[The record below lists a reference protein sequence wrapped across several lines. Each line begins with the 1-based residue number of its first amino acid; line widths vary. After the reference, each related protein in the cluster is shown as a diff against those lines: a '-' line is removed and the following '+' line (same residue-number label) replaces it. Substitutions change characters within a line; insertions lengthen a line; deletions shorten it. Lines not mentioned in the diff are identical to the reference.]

1 MSSFG
6 NDIICKNIQ
15 CNTVNGNA
23 PTGGSTK
30 WQNLPGGN
38 DIERTVGDVY
48 VNNLYGRDVLNTS
61 IINFRYLKN
70 VLNNGTAQIEM
81 KDGTD
86 DSLIIVTGSE
96 LQVNTTSGLLVNG
109 AAEIIGKTEL
119 VAKLGTQDILYLG
132 GPRLNNTTY
141 IDVNTAEIDLSNPAT
156 IYLIQMKKKP
166 DKPDNQFFR
175 INMKGDI
182 IGCNDIMD
190 CNDIGCNDIEC
201 SSVQIENKIDY
212 SKCKKGLIESG
223 QGMRILK
230 FDTSFIN
237 YFNFTLSP
245 ADPNVSDGTALS
257 TKFKI
262 QHSDANVNNVI
273 GTEYIVRL
281 SSFNVT
287 GTDFNILATVNVLA
301 PNDLEL
307 YMTSTEFLTNGLQL
321 RFLMELIPINFS

>member
-6 NDIICKNIQ
+6 NDIVCKNIQ

-23 PTGGSTK
+23 PTGGSSK
-30 WQNLPGGN
+30 WTDVGDNN
-38 DIERTVGDVY
+38 IERTNGNVIVKNQLEAENVKINDTLTVENDISIQSGGIDAASGNFTGANCINLRVDNVSAKSGTIVT
-48 VNNLYGRDVLNTS
+48 VNNNLRVNGEINNTAPNDTTNIDLFGNKKSGDCFINLNTAG
-61 IINFRYLKN
+61 IDIPNAETIYFINF
-70 VLNNGTAQIEM
+70 Q
-81 KDGTD
+81 
-86 DSLIIVTGSE
+86 
-96 LQVNTTSGLLVNG
+96 
-109 AAEIIGKTEL
+109 
-119 VAKLGTQDILYLG
+119 
-132 GPRLNNTTY
+132 
-141 IDVNTAEIDLSNPAT
+141 
-156 IYLIQMKKKP
+156 KKP
-166 DKPDNQFFR
+166 DGSASEFFR
-175 INMKGDI
+175 INMSGDI
-182 IGCNDIMD
+182 IGCKDIMD

-245 ADPNVSDGTALS
+245 ADPNVSDGDAVF

-287 GTDFNILATVNVLA
+287 GTDFNIFATVNVLA

-307 YMTSTEFLTNGLQL
+307 YMTSIEKLTNGLQL
-321 RFLMELIPINFS
+321 RFLMELIPIDFS